1 MARQATWTSGRGS
14 AAHGQKGQDQG
25 QGQGLS
31 QAKSSIPTT
40 RIGYLGVGQKPL
52 LTLAYCCGCA
62 VTATLSRST
71 FTGLRCKEC
80 GHPYGAGAKHVCED
94 VCFGPL
100 EVVYDYDVIK
110 SRVTRATIEA
120 GPVSIWRYRE
130 FLPIEGDPIDV
141 GTGFTPLL
149 KANRLAKRLGLKNL
163 YIKND
168 GVNMPTLSFKDR
180 VVSVAL
186 TRARELGFTTVSCA
200 STGNLANSTAAIAAH
215 AGLDCCVFIPSDLE
229 LGKVLGTLIYNPT
242 LMAVKGNYD
251 QVNRLCS
258 EVANTYGWG
267 FVNINL
273 RPYYSEGSK
282 TLGYE
287 VIEQLGWQLP
297 DHIVAPLASGSLFT
311 KIRKGFDEFI
321 KVGLVDE
328 KPVRFS
334 GAQAEGCSPIAQAFA
349 EGRDFITP
357 VKPNTIAKSIAIG
370 NPADGPYAIDIAN
383 RTGGTIAAVSDA
395 EIVAGIQLLAETEG
409 VFTETAGGTTIAVLK
424 KLVEQGKIDP
434 SETTVAYIT
443 GNGLKTLEAVSDA
456 VGEPLTIEPQLA
468 SFNAAWERAQA
479 SHRSSV
485 DH

>member
-1 MARQATWTSGRGS
+1 MTS
-14 AAHGQKGQDQG
+14 
-25 QGQGLS
+25 
-31 QAKSSIPTT
+31 
-40 RIGYLGVGQKPL
+40 
-52 LTLAYCCGCA
+52 TLA
-62 VTATLSRST
+62 SIT
-71 FTGLRCKEC
+71 FRGLRCKEC
-80 GHPYGAGAKHVCED
+80 GHEYPSGARHVCED

-100 EVVYDYDVIK
+100 EVVYDYETIK
-110 SRVTRATIEA
+110 ARTSRASIEA
-120 GPVSIWRYRE
+120 GPASIWRYRD

-141 GTGFTPLL
+141 GTGYTPLL
-149 KANRLAKRLGLKNL
+149 RAQRLARRLGLKEL
-163 YIKND
+163 HIKND

-186 TRARELGFTTVSCA
+186 TRARELGFSTVSCA

-215 AGLDCCVFIPSDLE
+215 AGMECCVFIPSDLE
-229 LGKVLGTLIYNPT
+229 AGKVLGTLIYNPT

-287 VIEQLGWQLP
+287 VIEQLGWRLP

-321 KVGLVDE
+321 KVGLVDD

-370 NPADGPYAIDIAN
+370 NPADGPYALDIAS
-383 RTGGTIAAVSDA
+383 RSGGTIAAVSDE

-424 KLVEQGKIDP
+424 KLAEQGRIDP

-443 GNGLKTLEAVSDA
+443 GNGLKTTEAVTSV
-456 VGEPLTIEPQLA
+456 VGQELTIEPQLA
-468 SFNAAWERAQA
+468 SFNSAWERAQSLQRA
-479 SHRSSV
+479 TWESV
-485 DH
+485 GV

>member
-1 MARQATWTSGRGS
+1 M
-14 AAHGQKGQDQG
+14 
-25 QGQGLS
+25 
-31 QAKSSIPTT
+31 
-40 RIGYLGVGQKPL
+40 
-52 LTLAYCCGCA
+52 
-62 VTATLSRST
+62 TATLTSQT
-71 FTGLRCKEC
+71 FAGLRCKEC
-80 GHPYGAGAKHVCED
+80 GHAYAPEARHVCED

-100 EVVYDYDVIK
+100 EVVYDYDAIRARV
-110 SRVTRATIEA
+110 SRASIEA
-120 GPVSIWRYRE
+120 GPASIWRYRD
-130 FLPIEGDPIDV
+130 FLPIEGEPIDV

-149 KANRLAKRLGLKNL
+149 RANRLARRLGLKEL

-186 TRARELGFTTVSCA
+186 TRARELGFSTVSCA

-215 AGLDCCVFIPSDLE
+215 AGMECCVFIPADLE
-229 LGKVLGTLIYNPT
+229 AGKILGTLVYTPT
-242 LMAVKGNYD
+242 LMAVRGNYD

-287 VIEQLGWQLP
+287 VVEQLGWRLP

-311 KIRKGFDEFI
+311 KIRKGFDEFM
-321 KVGLVDE
+321 KVGLVEE

-370 NPADGPYAIDIAN
+370 NPADGPYALDIAS
-383 RTGGTIAAVSDA
+383 RTGGSIAAVNDE
-395 EIVAGIQLLAETEG
+395 EIIEGIQLLAETEG

-443 GNGLKTLEAVSDA
+443 GNGLKTTEAVASA
-456 VGEPLTIEPQLA
+456 VGEPLTIDPQLA
-468 SFNAAWERAQA
+468 DFNAAWERAQSLQRA
-479 SHRSSV
+479 TWDTV
-485 DH
+485 GV